1 MNDDRDEDSIQT
13 IQPTNFQDVTWFLA
27 PSKSHMI
34 RWILL
39 ASMSDKKTRIS
50 FSGKPG
56 EDIHSMANC
65 IAHRST
71 DTETHDLET
80 RKSW

>member
-65 IAHRST
+65 IEKLGIT
-71 DTETHDLET
+71 IK
-80 RKSW
+80 KSEIFLI

>member
-13 IQPTNFQDVTWFLA
+13 IQPTNIQDVNWFLA

-50 FSGKPG
+50 
-56 EDIHSMANC
+56 
-65 IAHRST
+65 
-71 DTETHDLET
+71 
-80 RKSW
+80 